1 MELLRQVLEDKEKEI
16 GDIKD
21 WLRQVKKEAIREYH
35 DSDALLAEFGGFF
48 AKGFDE
54 CLRQVKASFLDLDL
68 SHVTIDAQVQTLV
81 QPVHSKSTD
90 ELFADDA
97 PVDDPRAD
105 EEIAVENQIKPIMDS
120 THHPDDVQF
129 VKEKDEDTPIQQ

>member
-1 MELLRQVLEDKEKEI
+1 M
-16 GDIKD
+16 
-21 WLRQVKKEAIREYH
+21 KKEAIRECH
-35 DSDALLAEFGGFF
+35 DFDALLAEFGGSF

-68 SHVTIDAQVQTLV
+68 SHVTINAQVQTLV
-81 QPVHSKSTD
+81 QPVHSKSMD

-105 EEIAVENQIKPIMDS
+105 EEIAVENQIKPIVDS
-120 THHPDDVQF
+120 THHPDDFQF
-129 VKEKDEDTPIQQ
+129 VEEKDEDTPVQQ